1 MRRSRATGRRRG
13 LARSVAAALLALGGT
28 VLASSGAAAQTLKGS
43 SASLDRQERAAEQND
58 FTYLRTSAQVK
69 TFAELGLLV
78 QIRPNANLEL
88 HQVSFPYARPEVDVF
103 VKRLAEQYHAACA
116 EKMVVTSL
124 TRPLDNQPAN
134 ASERSV
140 HPTGMAVDLRRTN
153 NSRCRAWLEG
163 VLIQLEG
170 AGVLEA
176 TRESR
181 PPHYHIVLFPKEYTS
196 YLGQAARIA
205 SADRLQRQAAP
216 GIEQPPVRAAAAE
229 ELIAESESDQAPETS
244 IVDPGPSATEVVAP
258 TYRVRRGDSLW
269 TIAQKLGTTV
279 ARLRAENDLRSNR
292 IYAGQVIVVPGR

>member
-1 MRRSRATGRRRG
+1 M
-13 LARSVAAALLALGGT
+13 
-28 VLASSGAAAQTLKGS
+28 LASSGAVAQTLKGS
-43 SASLDRQERAAEQND
+43 SASLDRQEQAAEQND

-124 TRPLDNQPAN
+124 TRPLNNQPRN
-134 ASERSV
+134 ASDRSV
-140 HPTGMAVDLRRTN
+140 HQTGMAVDLRRTN

-163 VLIQLEG
+163 VLLQLES

-181 PPHYHIVLFPKEYTS
+181 PPHYHIVLFPKEYTN
-196 YLGQAARIA
+196 YLDRQTTRIA
-205 SADRLQRQAAP
+205 SSPRV
-216 GIEQPPVRAAAAE
+216 EQPPVRAAAAE
-229 ELIAESESDQAPETS
+229 ALMGESESDQAQESSS
-244 IVDPGPSATEVVAP
+244 IVDPGPSAASDRTQMQAVPAVAQ
-258 TYRVRRGDSLW
+258 TYRVRNGDSLW